1 MAVHPLM
8 QFEPTAPIYWQNWLT
23 EWKIAGNFYTS
34 RRGLIET
41 GFEARAGGQELAE
54 RICLY
59 LELADGWYNGFES
72 MADDQVTINRKQLS
86 RLALSVLSAELFHNT
101 ESDHRSWPWLDP
113 SWPDQ
118 FWQIWETG
126 VVEKLLWF
134 FRTDESLHRIPNLG
148 RRDSGLPN
156 QGLQRFLK
164 EFVDYL
170 WLGHYACPVPVET
183 YRPQL
188 IQILAG
194 TYRLK
199 ILLDPKYTLDESC
212 WEELRRLAY
221 SEHPDTSDR
230 PLGRVFFEANF
241 PSARDA
247 AQVLIIRGIVRD
259 ERARADERRDLQQKV
274 REAQTR
280 LDHTS

>member
-1 MAVHPLM
+1 MTVHPLM
-8 QFEPTAPIYWQNWLT
+8 QIEPTAPIYWSHWLI
-23 EWKIAGNFYTS
+23 EWKNAGNFHAH
-34 RRGLIET
+34 RRGLIEI
-41 GFEARAGGQELAE
+41 GFEARAGGEEFAE

-59 LELADGWYNGFES
+59 LDLADGWYNGFEG
-72 MADDQVTINRKQLS
+72 MADDEVTINRKELS
-86 RLALSVLSAELFHNT
+86 RLALRVLSAELFRNT
-101 ESDHRSWPWLDP
+101 QPDHRTSPWSDP
-113 SWPDQ
+113 SWSDQ
-118 FWQIWETG
+118 ILQTG

-148 RRDSGLPN
+148 RRDSGHPN
-156 QGLQRFLK
+156 QDLQRFLK

-170 WLGHYACPVPVET
+170 WLWHSAYSAPRET
-183 YRPQL
+183 VRPQL

-194 TYRLK
+194 TDRLK
-199 ILLDPKYTLDESC
+199 ILLDPKYTLDEPC

-241 PSARDA
+241 TTARDA
-247 AQVLIIRGIVRD
+247 AHVLIIRGIVRD
-259 ERARADERRDLQQKV
+259 ERARADERSDLQQKV